1 MHSRNTG
8 HRLWLILMP
17 GHAWLRT
24 CAGRQRSQRFVRA
37 WTLQFGASDSFIRHI
52 VRSDFRDAGHPL
64 RRAPGP
70 SVRRTPVRGSRFADP
85 RVYISFRSTTTR
97 SRKDAISR
105 VVRCAGVR

>member
-24 CAGRQRSQRFVRA
+24 CAGRQRSQRFVKA
-37 WTLQFGASDSFIRHI
+37 CTSQLGASDSFIRHI
-52 VRSDFRDAGHPL
+52 VRSNFRDAGHPL

-70 SVRRTPVRGSRFADP
+70 SVRRTPVRGSRFAD
-85 RVYISFRSTTTR
+85 RFRSTTTR